1 MTKLVTLKNNF
12 KPNWDSSSKNEPLQV
27 LKWELECERILQ
39 NAHQLQKD
47 RTIGTHELALNFRFQ
62 S

>member
-1 MTKLVTLKNNF
+1 MTKLVTLKNNS
-12 KPNWDSSSKNEPLQV
+12 KPKWDSSSKNEALQV
-27 LKWELECERILQ
+27 LQWKLELERILQ
-39 NAHQLQKD
+39 NAHQLRKD